1 MKYWISIL
9 AAAFLLCGCG
19 QPHTDMS
26 VSALYESETEE
37 SGQQLPGSFSENL
50 LEESPRDYAVE
61 ISEPEE
67 KTGELSQEESLP
79 GEPSQEEPPQEETAG
94 QFLLPG
100 NRYARGTLSE
110 TEQIWYQDMEKI
122 LGDMEQNHE
131 LSPEALEQ
139 GLTVED
145 IDRIFQSVMLDHPEF
160 FFVDG
165 YSYNS
170 YVRGD
175 QVVKLEFSGN
185 YNVDR
190 DTALQKQQEILAAA
204 DRILAAAPVSGDDYD
219 KVKYVY
225 ETLIRRTDYD
235 SQAPDNQNIY
245 SVLVGGL
252 SVCQGYAK
260 ATQFLLNRLGVEC
273 TLVQGTVQEERHG
286 WNLVKADGDY
296 YYVDTTWGDASYKSA
311 EEDNAAVVQDINYDY
326 LCVTTRELLLTH
338 TLDNPEAMPLCTATA
353 DNYYVREGA
362 YFTEPDEEKLQLLF
376 RQASPENSYLV
387 TLKCADK
394 ACYDEILQS
403 LIADGRIFELYPE
416 SGKSVAYVQ
425 NDKQLSLTFWM
436 TNE

>member
-1 MKYWISIL
+1 
-9 AAAFLLCGCG
+9 
-19 QPHTDMS
+19 
-26 VSALYESETEE
+26 
-37 SGQQLPGSFSENL
+37 
-50 LEESPRDYAVE
+50 
-61 ISEPEE
+61 
-67 KTGELSQEESLP
+67 
-79 GEPSQEEPPQEETAG
+79 
-94 QFLLPG
+94 
-100 NRYARGTLSE
+100 
-110 TEQIWYQDMEKI
+110 
-122 LGDMEQNHE
+122 MEQDGE
-131 LSPEALEQ
+131 LSPEALRQ
-139 GLTVED
+139 GLTAED
-145 IDRIFQSVMLDHPEF
+145 IDHVFQSVMLDHPEL

-190 DTALQKQQEILAAA
+190 DTALRKQQEILAAA
-204 DRILAAAPVSGDDYD
+204 DRILADAPVSGDDYD

-225 ETLIRRTDYD
+225 ETLIRGTDYD

-273 TLVQGTVQEERHG
+273 TLVQGTVQRERHG

-311 EEDNAAVVQDINYDY
+311 EEDNVAVVQDINYDY

-338 TLDNPEAMPLCTATA
+338 TLDDPEAMPLCTATA

-376 RQASPENSYLV
+376 QQASPENSYLV

-403 LIADGRIFELYPE
+403 LISESRIFSLYPD
-416 SGKSVAYVQ
+416 SGQSVVYVQ